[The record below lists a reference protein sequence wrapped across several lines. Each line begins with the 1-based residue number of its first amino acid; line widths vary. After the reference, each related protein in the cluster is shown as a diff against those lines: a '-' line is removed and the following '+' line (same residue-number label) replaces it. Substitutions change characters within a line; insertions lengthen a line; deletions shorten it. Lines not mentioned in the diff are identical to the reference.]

1 MERKHIEHRDIVVS
15 EDEVNEILATETRFR
30 RDCRRREARWY
41 GSRPGLTAK
50 GTLHEKPFALIRTLG
65 KIRPLS
71 HEEIIDLSRRFHAGE
86 NAYRILEEGSAVPE
100 ERGRLERLV
109 NMGDLS
115 KQQMALFN
123 IPLVIALGKK
133 FSQGSLDYSDYLQ
146 AGLSGLMRAID
157 LYDYTSGYAFSTYA
171 AFWINQA
178 FRDAR
183 RTEEWLVCVP
193 NRIFSEYQKIMYA
206 DYNITMPDG
215 TPPTDRDIAEM
226 VGITEE
232 KVTALKRATGDAVPL
247 DWVISDE
254 KKGPNE
260 LTLGDTLADESPDAD
275 VEEVVMR
282 SGLNDDMDSLLATL
296 NEDEKY
302 IVEHRFGLNGEN
314 VLSNREIGEHFG
326 ITGSAI
332 SVRWRNILLKLQNGP
347 MTPRLEAYLV
357 A

>member
-1 MERKHIEHRDIVVS
+1 MERKHIEYRDIVVS
-15 EDEVNEILATETRFR
+15 EDEVNEILATETKFR

-41 GSRPGLTAK
+41 GSRPGLAAK

-86 NAYRILEEGSAVPE
+86 NAYRILEGGSVAPE
-100 ERGRLERLV
+100 EKERLERLV
-109 NMGDLS
+109 NMGALS

-123 IPLVIALGKK
+123 TPLVIALGKK

-146 AGLSGLMRAID
+146 AGLSGLIRAID

-171 AFWINQA
+171 TFWINKA

-183 RTEEWLVCVP
+183 RTEEWLICVS
-193 NRIFSEYQKIMYA
+193 NRTFNEYQKIMYA
-206 DYNITMPDG
+206 DYNVTMPDG
-215 TPPTDRDIAEM
+215 TTPTDRDIAEM
-226 VGITEE
+226 VGIAEE
-232 KVTALKRATGDAVPL
+232 KVTALKMATGDAVPL
-247 DWVISDE
+247 DWVFSNE
-254 KKGPNE
+254 EKGPSE
-260 LTLGDTLADESPDAD
+260 LTIWDTLTDESPDAD
-275 VEEVVMR
+275 IEEVVMR
-282 SGLNDDMDSLLATL
+282 SEFHDDMESLLATL

-302 IVEHRFGLNGEN
+302 IVEHRFGLNGES

-332 SVRWRNILLKLQNGP
+332 SVRWRNILLKLQNGT
-347 MTPRLEAYLV
+347 MTPKLEAYLV